1 MDYKKFYLEKAGV
14 HPKILDFINRAQEE
28 VKHMFAAIE
37 DRAEFHQA
45 RILEVFA
52 RHKISLRHFIGTSGY
67 GYGDDGRDCLD
78 LVFRDVFGGEDALV
92 RPQWVSGTHV
102 LSDSLFALLRPG
114 DTLLSV
120 TGEPYDTL
128 HDVIGIKETVP
139 GSLREWKINYRQIEL
154 NPQGTID
161 LEEVKKALS
170 DSEIKAV
177 LIQKSRGYGIR
188 RSLTYEEIES
198 AVNLIKN
205 IREDVSVLVDNCYGE
220 FTEDRE
226 PSSTLADLT
235 VGSLIKNPG
244 GGLAPTGAYAV
255 GTKKAIELLS
265 YRLTSPGIGRE
276 VGSFP
281 YGYGYFYQ
289 GLFLAPHT
297 VGEALKGAILAGKIF
312 DKLGYRTFP
321 HWSEYRSD
329 IIQSIEF
336 NTSEELIAFCQAV
349 QSASPIEGHVVPYP
363 WDMPGYDHQVIMAAG
378 TFVQGA
384 SIELSADAPVKKPY
398 VAYMQGGLTYAH
410 VKIALMKVLSRMQ
423 KEGYIQL

>member
-1 MDYKKFYLEKAGV
+1 
-14 HPKILDFINRAQEE
+14 
-28 VKHMFAAIE
+28 MFAAIE